1 MTKHQVSKPQLFVVA
16 ITRVALGIGVGLLLS
31 ERVPSAYKKRLGI
44 GLLDAG
50 IASTIPIA
58 FNIFS
63 EPAENEL
70 SREIRDLAA

>member
-1 MTKHQVSKPQLFVVA
+1 MPYQVSKPQLFGVA
-16 ITRVALGIGVGLLLS
+16 VTRVALGVGLGLLLS
-31 ERVPSAYKKRLGI
+31 ERIPAGRRKRIGV
-44 GLLDAG
+44 GLLTAG

-63 EPAENEL
+63 GHEPQL

>member
-1 MTKHQVSKPQLFVVA
+1 MKHQVSKPQLFAVA
-16 ITRVALGIGVGLLLS
+16 VTRVALGVGLGLLLS
-31 ERVPSAYKKRLGI
+31 ERIPASRRKRIGV
-44 GLLDAG
+44 GLLTAG

-63 EPAENEL
+63 EHEPQL